1 MIKVYQTIVG
11 GKRGNCMQAAVA
23 SLLELPLDDVP
34 HFLNKKNLG
43 TYGMFKFFREWGF
56 DPCYI
61 NRGKYD
67 TEFMRKIAKFDGGV
81 DGYFYGV
88 VKSQTFEN
96 VSHAVIVDENL
107 NIIHDPNPNQLAL
120 KLLPDDIEGIY
131 VMHDMIIGKTGK
143 LFTKEEWHATSE
155 IERDE
160 NTHRVI
166 LNNPH

>member
-1 MIKVYQTIVG
+1 MIKVYQTIIA
-11 GKRGNCMQAAVA
+11 KSTGNCMQATVA

-34 HFLNKKNLG
+34 HFLISKNLG
-43 TYGMFKFFREWGF
+43 TYGMFKFFMEWGF

-81 DGYFYGV
+81 DGYFYAV

-107 NIIHDPNPNQLAL
+107 NVVHDPNPNQRAMRLSA
-120 KLLPDDIEGIY
+120 DDIEGIY
-131 VMHDMIIGKTGK
+131 VMHDMVIGKTGK
-143 LFTKEEWHATSE
+143 LFTIEEWHGTTEA
-155 IERDE
+155 ERDE
-160 NTHRVI
+160 NTHKH
-166 LNNPH
+166 NSE